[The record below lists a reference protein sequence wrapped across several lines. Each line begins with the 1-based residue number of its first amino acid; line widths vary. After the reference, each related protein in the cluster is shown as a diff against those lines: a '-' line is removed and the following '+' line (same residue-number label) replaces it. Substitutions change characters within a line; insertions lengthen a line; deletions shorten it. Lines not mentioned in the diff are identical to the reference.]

1 MGSVNRTLQTT
12 WCLAIQMLF
21 NTFVIIC
28 IFHLSWSAPGP
39 VKEEK
44 GRIVNGEEAPVGSLP
59 YQASLQLRVGDRLV
73 SSKSMHFCGGAF
85 IAKDWIV
92 TASHCVK
99 GQQARML
106 KIVGGTNDITDSGS
120 PTFGVE
126 EVITNDYNDVTKMND
141 IALLR
146 LDMTTYN
153 LEMRTAEGHPTTPI
167 QLCPESFEP
176 QGRDCTVSGW
186 GHLKSKGSGVPDM
199 LREVQVKVLHDSI
212 CQKMLAGGP
221 LVCKDDA
228 GDRCLAGVVSWG
240 VGCATEGIPG
250 VYTNVRKYDQWI
262 RDKMNAAATEM
273 EPRSQ

>member
-1 MGSVNRTLQTT
+1 MRSVNRTLQTT

-85 IAKDWIV
+85 IAENWIV

-221 LVCKDDA
+221 LVCKDAA